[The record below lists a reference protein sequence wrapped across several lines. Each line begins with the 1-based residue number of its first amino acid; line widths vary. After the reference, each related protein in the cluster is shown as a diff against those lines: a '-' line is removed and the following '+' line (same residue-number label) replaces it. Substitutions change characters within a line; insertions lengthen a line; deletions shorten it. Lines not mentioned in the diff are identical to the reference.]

1 MQTLWALLN
10 SFLEL
15 DANVRANQCASQPR
29 SHDLSRAQ
37 EASDGCAS
45 AKPSFHTW
53 LLGYHWLFL

>member
-1 MQTLWALLN
+1 MLWALLN
-10 SFLEL
+10 RFLEL

-29 SHDLSRAQ
+29 AHDLSVPPG
-37 EASDGCAS
+37 ASDGYAS